1 MHSRPEDIV
10 YQDVLWNLVG
20 VLTAVVVAALAIMSV
35 VAKADPSKLQTKAPG
50 MLTVYVSWPADSCS
64 DVDVWIGDPVD
75 DKPVSYNHKHGEL
88 VDLLRDDMG
97 CTLDRSGQNF
107 EMATSHG
114 IEPGEYVVNVGL
126 YRLREVGPIV
136 VHVQVALVNGE
147 TRTEI
152 KELDVTLEAEGEEQT
167 AVAFRLDS
175 DGKLAPGSVNA
186 IPQVL
191 WRKG

>member
-1 MHSRPEDIV
+1 MDHLGRPLYRKAGAATAGRVPASIPSEELMHSRPEDIV

-97 CTLDRSGQNF
+97 CTLDRSSQNF

-114 IEPGEYVVNVGL
+114 IEPSRVRRQRRPVPPARGRADCRACAGGARQWRDAHGNQRVG
-126 YRLREVGPIV
+126 RD
-136 VHVQVALVNGE
+136 
-147 TRTEI
+147 T
-152 KELDVTLEAEGEEQT
+152 
-167 AVAFRLDS
+167 
-175 DGKLAPGSVNA
+175 
-186 IPQVL
+186 
-191 WRKG
+191 